1 MKIDHSVKQLPGI
14 APVSEGQARP
24 ANGRASAPRASEAD
38 SVELSPLSARLQR
51 LAQGIADT
59 EGMDA
64 TKVAELKA
72 AIAEGRLRIDPQA
85 IADKLIEEARELL
98 ARSRS

>member
-14 APVSEGQARP
+14 APLGEGQARP
-24 ANGRASAPRASEAD
+24 THGPAPAPRTSEAD

-51 LAQGIADT
+51 LARGIADT
-59 EGMDA
+59 EGMDT
-64 TKVAELKA
+64 TKVAELRV
-72 AIAEGRLRIDPQA
+72 AIAEGRLRIDPKA

-98 ARSRS
+98 ARPRS